1 MVNTPPIVHAIV
13 VAAGSGHRFGGGEP
27 KQLAKLGERTVLE
40 HALEAIA
47 GSGVVDAVVIVTRA
61 DLVDRVK
68 DLCSG
73 SPSVAAIVVGGAT
86 RAESVRAGLAAIAGE
101 PTDLVLVHD
110 AARPL
115 VGLDQVAAVMAAL
128 ADADAAT
135 VAIPADDT
143 LLRVETDTV
152 VGTLERSGVFRAQTP
167 QGFRL
172 GTLRDAHAR
181 AMRDPDFVATDD
193 CSIVLRYLPNS
204 TVKVVAGSQRNM
216 KITTLPDLA
225 TAARLLDD
233 A

>member
-1 MVNTPPIVHAIV
+1 VSTPPIVHAIL
-13 VAAGSGHRFGGGEP
+13 VAAGSGHRFGGSEP
-27 KQLAKLGERTVLE
+27 KQLTTLGEHTVLE
-40 HALEAIA
+40 HALEAIV
-47 GSGVVDAVVIVTRA
+47 GSGAVDAVVVVTRL

-73 SPSVAAIVVGGAT
+73 SPSVAAIVAGGAT

-101 PTDLVLVHD
+101 PADLVLVHD

-115 VGLDQVAAVMAAL
+115 VASDQVAEVVSAL

-172 GTLRDAHAR
+172 GTLRDAHDR

-193 CSIVLRYLPNS
+193 CSIILRYLPNA
-204 TVKVVAGSQRNM
+204 TVKVVAGSRRNI

-225 TAARLLDD
+225 TAARLLGDI
-233 A
+233 